1 MLLRYCYV
9 RFSEQ
14 TARLT
19 WWTRHD
25 KQSDTDV
32 MEEAR
37 DEEVEMQRI
46 PEEDNEKAEE
56 EEAKGVTD
64 ETPAV
69 NTKIRSK

>member
-1 MLLRYCYV
+1 M

-37 DEEVEMQRI
+37 DEEVEMQHI
-46 PEEDNEKAEE
+46 SEEDDENAE
-56 EEAKGVTD
+56 EEAKVVTD

-69 NTKIRSK
+69 NTRIHSK

>member
-1 MLLRYCYV
+1 M

>member
-1 MLLRYCYV
+1 M

-37 DEEVEMQRI
+37 DEEVEMQHI
-46 PEEDNEKAEE
+46 SEEGDENAE
-56 EEAKGVTD
+56 EEAKVVTD

-69 NTKIRSK
+69 NTKIHSK

>member
-1 MLLRYCYV
+1 M

-25 KQSDTDV
+25 KQSDTDI

-37 DEEVEMQRI
+37 DEEVEMQHI
-46 PEEDNEKAEE
+46 SEEDDENAEE
-56 EEAKGVTD
+56 EATVVTD

-69 NTKIRSK
+69 NTKIHSK

>member
-1 MLLRYCYV
+1 M

-37 DEEVEMQRI
+37 DEEVEMQHI
-46 PEEDNEKAEE
+46 SEEDDENAE
-56 EEAKGVTD
+56 EEAKVVTD

-69 NTKIRSK
+69 NTKIYSK

>member
-37 DEEVEMQRI
+37 DEEVEMQHI
-46 PEEDNEKAEE
+46 SEEDDENAE
-56 EEAKGVTD
+56 EEAKVVTD

-69 NTKIRSK
+69 NTRIHSK

>member
-1 MLLRYCYV
+1 MLLRYFSV

-37 DEEVEMQRI
+37 DEEVEMQHI
-46 PEEDNEKAEE
+46 SEEDDENAEE
-56 EEAKGVTD
+56 EATVVTD

-69 NTKIRSK
+69 NTKIHSK

>member
-1 MLLRYCYV
+1 M

-37 DEEVEMQRI
+37 DKEVELQHI
-46 PEEDNEKAEE
+46 PEEDNERAEE
-56 EEAKGVTD
+56 EEAKAVTD

-69 NTKIRSK
+69 NTKTHSK

>member
-37 DEEVEMQRI
+37 DEEVEMQHI
-46 PEEDNEKAEE
+46 SEEGDENAE
-56 EEAKGVTD
+56 EEAKVVTD

-69 NTKIRSK
+69 NTKIHSK